1 MNVLITSNGYF
12 VPDNI
17 VHPVSAIKR
26 SPKWGSV
33 VKGVRRKGSGVEG
46 RSVGV
51 GGGLGVGGGW
61 V

>member
-33 VKGVRRKGSGVEG
+33 VKGVRRKGSGVEAVSYTHLTLPTNH
-46 RSVGV
+46 RV
-51 GGGLGVGGGW
+51 
-61 V
+61 